1 MVPEGWSESQL
12 GDFVDIKHGYAFS
25 SEYFTTVEGPVLL
38 TPGNFYETGGYR
50 AIGAKQKRYSGPV
63 PRDYVL
69 KTGDMLVA
77 MTEQAAGLLGSALFV
92 PEGDV
97 FLHNQRLGLV
107 KKLHD
112 DAIDLEFLSHLL
124 ATQQVRQRISAE
136 AGGTKVKHTSPAK
149 LEALRCAFP
158 PLPEQKKIAEILST
172 WDKAIETTEKLLANA
187 EAQKKALMQQLL
199 TGKRRLK
206 GFDGEWKEVRLRDV
220 GRILSGGTPDSTNPA
235 LWDGGIAWATPTDI
249 TKLHKKEIAQTA
261 RTISELGLAESS
273 AKLLPAGSL
282 LVCTRATIGELAI
295 ADTDIATNQGF
306 KNLVPNSRNDV
317 EFLYYLLA
325 FNKNKLKRYAC
336 GSTFLEL
343 SKKDFEKRTFVVPCI
358 KEQRAIAE
366 VLNTASEEV
375 LHHTETKCELLKE
388 KRALMQQLLTGK
400 RRVKINSNK

>member
-1 MVPEGWSESQL
+1 MVPEGWSKATLDELCSKTISYGIVQAGEYIDGGVPCVRVVDL
-12 GDFVDIKHGYAFS
+12 AHRHPTPEHMITTTKEISNSYKKTVLCEGELMFALRGDVGLVRQVTPELVGANITRGVARIAPKKETFSADFAEAALQSPQCRLDI
-25 SEYFTTVEGPVLL
+25 L
-38 TPGNFYETGGYR
+38 R
-50 AIGAKQKRYSGPV
+50 R
-63 PRDYVL
+63 
-69 KTGDMLVA
+69 VA
-77 MTEQAAGLLGSALFV
+77 GSALQ
-92 PEGDV
+92 EIS
-97 FLHNQRLGLV
+97 LGELRKV
-107 KKLHD
+107 
-112 DAIDLEFLSHLL
+112 SLL
-124 ATQQVRQRISAE
+124 
-136 AGGTKVKHTSPAK
+136 
-149 LEALRCAFP
+149 LP

-206 GFDGEWKEVRLRDV
+206 GFHGEWKEVRLGDV

-295 ADTDIATNQGF
+295 ADTEITTNQGF

-325 FNKNKLKRYAC
+325 FNKNELKRYAC

-343 SKKDFEKRTFVVPCI
+343 SKKDFEKRTFFVPCI

-366 VLNTASEEV
+366 VLNSASEEV

-400 RRVKINSNK
+400 RRVKV